1 LDGDL
6 IGCGSRLQA
15 EKPRITNGVSAA
27 IKVQGLSTETRTP
40 ESQAFLE
47 GVLDGKRRRTER
59 GLEAVTLEQSY
70 ATDPMKLPH
79 AAMRMTKRS
88 LGPESRLVGRKDSRK
103 VML

>member
-70 ATDPMKLPH
+70 DATDPMKLPH

-88 LGPESRLVGRKDSRK
+88 
-103 VML
+103 